1 MLQTTSYQVLNYVNC
16 ASCKPSLW
24 LHSPFSTAHPQGWR
38 HRALDVQGG
47 LGASRRLQ
55 DSQGEQRVPL

>member
-16 ASCKPSLW
+16 ASPNPSLW

-38 HRALDVQGG
+38 HCMSREGWEPAGDV
-47 LGASRRLQ
+47 LQ
-55 DSQGEQRVPL
+55 DKQGEQRVPL